1 MESVAAIEELKT
13 EVRRRMADATIT
25 VDPPSSTTG
34 SWWLDIQRY
43 GHIASIEWRPGRGF
57 GVAYPGGGYGEGVD
71 FVVDDA
77 ATAAE
82 HVSRQFESA
91 SSLAAP
97 DAAVKLA
104 ATLSNVENELRELR
118 LRVFTVEHELL
129 EITGRTS
136 KKK

>member
-1 MESVAAIEELKT
+1 MESVAAVEELKS

-43 GHIASIEWRPGRGF
+43 GHIASIEWRPGNGF

-91 SSLAAP
+91 SS
-97 DAAVKLA
+97 
-104 ATLSNVENELRELR
+104 
-118 LRVFTVEHELL
+118 F
-129 EITGRTS
+129 
-136 KKK
+136 